1 MGDDRP
7 MTRTI
12 VLVHGAWGGSYGF
25 RSVRRLLN
33 AQGFEVL
40 TPSLTGIGERSHLA
54 HPGICLDT
62 HVTDVVNTV
71 LYDDLD
77 DFVLLGFSYG
87 GMVVTGAL
95 AHIGE
100 RVSDL
105 VYLDAFVPGDGESAQ
120 DLVGVQF
127 GDERLALGADWA
139 IPPVPRELDD
149 QELADWSNAR
159 RSLQPVKTFA
169 QPVSL
174 PQPLDSYGFSR
185 TYVKATADPNEH
197 PQSAFWRAARVAE
210 ASPAWDYHEISTNHM
225 VPLTHP
231 TELAVLLADL
241 ASAGEPAS

>member
-1 MGDDRP
+1 

-33 AQGFEVL
+33 GQGFEVL

-54 HPGICLDT
+54 NPGIGLDT
-62 HVTDVVNTV
+62 HITDVVNTV

-77 DFVLLGFSYG
+77 DIVLLGFSYG

-100 RVSDL
+100 RVHDL

-120 DLVGVQF
+120 DLAGVQF
-127 GDERLALGADWA
+127 GDERLALGAEWS

-149 QELADWSNAR
+149 QELAVWSNAR
-159 RSLQPVKTFA
+159 RSMQPVKTFT

-174 PQPLDSYGFSR
+174 PKPLDSYDFTRS
-185 TYVKATADPNEH
+185 YIKATADPTEH
-197 PQSAFWRAARVAE
+197 PESAFWRAARAAE
-210 ASPAWDYHEISTNHM
+210 ASSAWNYHEIPTNHM
-225 VPLTHP
+225 VPFTHP
-231 TELAVLLADL
+231 TELAALLADL
-241 ASAGEPAS
+241 ASTDEPTN